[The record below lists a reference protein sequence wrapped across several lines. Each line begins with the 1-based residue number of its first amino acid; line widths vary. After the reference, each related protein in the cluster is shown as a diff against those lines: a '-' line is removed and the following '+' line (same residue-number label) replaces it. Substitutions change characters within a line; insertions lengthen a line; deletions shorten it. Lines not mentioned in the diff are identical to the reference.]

1 MHAEIV
7 GSIPTGIN
15 LIVHLYF
22 IAQLLKF
29 TPLMLSLASRNC
41 VTKNRPLDLSLIMA
55 YLLYACQHL
64 MYVSVYNE
72 TVRYS

>member
-1 MHAEIV
+1 MPYMHAEIV
-7 GSIPTGIN
+7 ASIHTGIN

-41 VTKNRPLDLSLIMA
+41 ATKTGPLIF
-55 YLLYACQHL
+55 
-64 MYVSVYNE
+64 
-72 TVRYS
+72 R